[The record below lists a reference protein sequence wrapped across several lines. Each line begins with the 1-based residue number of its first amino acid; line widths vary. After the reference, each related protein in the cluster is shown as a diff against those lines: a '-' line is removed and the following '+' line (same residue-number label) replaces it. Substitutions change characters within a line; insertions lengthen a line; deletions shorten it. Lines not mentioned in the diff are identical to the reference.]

1 MATHQNPKQ
10 SHKKNINNLSG
21 DNYLA
26 TLGVNVDHVANIRQ
40 ARCAIEPDPVT
51 AAEICELAG
60 AHGITVHL
68 RSDRR
73 HIQERDLKLL
83 RQVVKTTLNLEMA
96 STEEMLAIALEVK
109 PDQVTLVPEQ
119 PGEVTTEGGLDILSH
134 EGPITQAVERLKG
147 AGIAVSLFIDPDIS
161 QVEASARTGAGW
173 IEIHTG
179 IYAAARGEENVNRE
193 LEKVNAALKRG
204 RELGLRVNA
213 GHDLNYRNTTPIAA
227 LPGIEELNIGHSIVA
242 RAVFTGLD
250 QAVREMARIIH
261 DAYRR

>member
-1 MATHQNPKQ
+1 M
-10 SHKKNINNLSG
+10 
-21 DNYLA
+21 A

-40 ARCAIEPDPVT
+40 ARSADEPDPVT

-60 AHGITVHL
+60 ADGITVHL

-73 HIQERDLKLL
+73 HIQDRDLKLL
-83 RQVVKTTLNLEMA
+83 RQVVKTSLNLEMA
-96 STEEMLAIALEVK
+96 STDEMLAIALEVK

-119 PGEVTTEGGLDILSH
+119 PGEVTTEGGLDIVSH
-134 EGPITQAVERLKG
+134 EASITPFVEKLKG
-147 AGIAVSLFIDPDIS
+147 AGIDVSLFIDPDIP

-179 IYAAARGEENVNRE
+179 IYAAARGKEDIDRE

-213 GHDLNYRNTTPIAA
+213 GHDLNYRNTAPIAA
-227 LPGIEELNIGHSIVA
+227 LEGIEELNIGHSIVA
-242 RAVFTGLD
+242 RAVFTGLER
-250 QAVREMARIIH
+250 AVREMAQIIRH
-261 DAYRR
+261 ASGS

>member
-1 MATHQNPKQ
+1 M
-10 SHKKNINNLSG
+10 
-21 DNYLA
+21 A

-40 ARCAIEPDPVT
+40 ARLAIEPDPVT

-83 RQVVKTTLNLEMA
+83 RQVVKTRLNLEMA
-96 STEEMLAIALEVK
+96 STEEMIRIALEQL

-119 PGEVTTEGGLDILSH
+119 PGEVTTQGGLDTISH
-134 EGPITQAVERLKG
+134 ESPITNAVTKLKS
-147 AGIAVSLFIDPDIS
+147 AGIDVSLFIDPDIG
-161 QVEASARTGAGW
+161 QVEAAARTGAGW

-179 IYAAARGEENVNRE
+179 IYAAAKGGESIHQE
-193 LEKVNAALKRG
+193 LEKVQTALKRG

-213 GHDLNYRNTTPIAA
+213 GHDLNYRNTAPIAA
-227 LPGIEELNIGHSIVA
+227 LEGIEELNIGHSIIA
-242 RAVFTGLD
+242 RAVFVGLD

-261 DAYRR
+261 DASK